1 MAGKATFKWL
11 TAALLLG
18 FAPAAQASPGMWS
31 WAAHQYGITAAEAQT
46 STPGQTASAEL
57 LLPYWDAWLLRPPGT
72 DAAGLKDPI
81 DQPLPGPKP
90 LPVLSAKA
98 WIYIS
103 KAQQRLFLKDGE
115 TTVISWPV
123 STARYSLSTPVGR
136 FKIIEEVPD
145 PPYSGRHGYY
155 KPHDPKNPLG
165 TRWIGLNVGHFRT
178 GVPIGIHGTN
188 EPDKIGSAV
197 SDGCIRLRNA
207 DVETL
212 FKLVKN
218 GTPVVISN
226 Q

>member
-1 MAGKATFKWL
+1 MAGKTFKWL
-11 TAALLLG
+11 TVALLLG
-18 FAPAAQASPGMWS
+18 TAPAAQANPGIWS
-31 WAAHQYGITAAEAQT
+31 WAAHRYGITAEDPQVSQPARD
-46 STPGQTASAEL
+46 EL

-72 DAAGLKDPI
+72 DVAGLRDPI

-90 LPVLSAKA
+90 LPVLSDKA

-115 TTVISWPV
+115 TTVLSWPV

-136 FKIIEEVPD
+136 FRIIEEVAD

-165 TRWIGLNVGHFRT
+165 SRWIGLNVGHFRT

-197 SDGCIRLRNA
+197 SDGCIRLRNT
-207 DVETL
+207 DVELL
-212 FKLVKN
+212 FRLVKN